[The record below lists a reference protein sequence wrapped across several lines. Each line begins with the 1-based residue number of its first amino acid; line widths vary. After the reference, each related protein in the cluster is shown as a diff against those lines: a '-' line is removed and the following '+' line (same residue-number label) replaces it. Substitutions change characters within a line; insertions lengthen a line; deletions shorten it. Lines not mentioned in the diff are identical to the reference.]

1 MHDGVDLV
9 EGLYSS
15 LAEAGRAVQDM
26 ARLGREK
33 AEAERK
39 YRVAKAKRMLYE
51 RDQNRTPVSIIG
63 DIVKGQ
69 EDIAYLAFERDCA
82 ECVYEA
88 NREAVLLAKKR
99 ADIYREQVAREWSQA
114 GCR

>member
-1 MHDGVDLV
+1 MHDGVDLI
-9 EGLYSS
+9 EGICES
-15 LAEAGRAVQDM
+15 LAEADRAVKDM

-51 RDQNRTPVSIIG
+51 RDRNRTPVSIIG

-82 ECVYEA
+82 ESVYDA
-88 NREAVLLAKKR
+88 NRESVLLSKKK

-114 GCR
+114 SR

>member
-1 MHDGVDLV
+1 MHDGVDLM
-9 EGLYSS
+9 EGLHDS
-15 LAEAGRAVQDM
+15 LAEASQAVHDM

-39 YRVAKAKRMLYE
+39 YRIAKAKRMLYE
-51 RDQNRTPVSIIG
+51 RDKNRTPVSIIG

-82 ECVYEA
+82 ESVYDA

-99 ADIYREQVAREWSQA
+99 ADIYREQMAREWSQA

>member
-1 MHDGVDLV
+1 MHDGIDLV
-9 EGLYSS
+9 EGLHGS
-15 LAEAGRAVQDM
+15 LADAERGIRDM

-39 YRVAKAKRMLYE
+39 YRVAKAKRLLYE
-51 RDQNRTPVSIIG
+51 REQNRTPVSIIG

-82 ECVYEA
+82 ESVYDA
-88 NREAVLLAKKR
+88 NRESVLLSKKK
-99 ADIYREQVAREWSQA
+99 ADTYREQIAREWSQA
-114 GCR
+114 GRP

>member
-1 MHDGVDLV
+1 MHDGVDLIDGIH
-9 EGLYSS
+9 ES
-15 LAEAGRAVQDM
+15 LAEADRAVKDM

-39 YRVAKAKRMLYE
+39 YRIAKAKRMLYE
-51 RDQNRTPVSIIG
+51 RDQNRMPVSIIG

-82 ECVYEA
+82 EAVYDA
-88 NREAVLLAKKR
+88 NVTPRMG
-99 ADIYREQVAREWSQA
+99 SA
-114 GCR
+114 G